1 MHFKYPEFNFEL
13 PEELIAKFPV
23 VKRDESRLM
32 IVNRKSSEIR
42 IEKSFKEVI
51 NYIKKNDILVFNSTK
66 VSKRRVYLEN
76 EAGRVFEVVFLEKF
90 GITGEKEWKCL
101 IRNQNKLK
109 INTTLIHPKTN
120 HKFTYYKVSDIA
132 ILKSENALTES
143 IFDEI
148 GNIPIPP
155 YLKRK
160 ATAEDEIRYQ
170 TIFAKKPG
178 SVAAPTA
185 GLHFTEELKSELIE
199 KGVKLCEVELQIGY
213 GTFGSLTEKNFT
225 EKKLH
230 LEQYQI
236 SYETADALNQSRGV
250 GRVISIGTTSL
261 RALESTYDIS
271 EKKYKPFNGTTDL
284 FILPEDSIHSI
295 DGLITNFH
303 LPASSLLFLVSAFA
317 GKDLILEAYR
327 IAVKEKMRFFS
338 YGDAM
343 LIL

>member
-1 MHFKYPEFNFEL
+1 MYSKYATFNFKL

-23 VKRDESRLM
+23 ANRDESRLM

-42 IEKSFKEVI
+42 IEKSFKEVLKFI
-51 NYIKKNDILVFNSTK
+51 EKNDALVFNSTK
-66 VSKRRVYLEN
+66 VSKRRVYLES
-76 EAGRVFEVVFLEKF
+76 EAGRVFEVVFLEKVE
-90 GITGEKEWKCL
+90 GTIENAWKCL

-109 INTTLIHPKTN
+109 MNVSLKHKKTN
-120 HKFTYYKVSDIA
+120 HKFTYNKISDIA
-132 ILKSENALTES
+132 ILNSETAITES
-143 IFDEI
+143 IFNEI

-160 ATAEDEIRYQ
+160 ATTDDETRYQ
-170 TIFAKKPG
+170 TIFAKNPG

-185 GLHFTEELKSELIE
+185 GLHFTEELRSQLIGR
-199 KGVKLCEVELQIGY
+199 GVKLCEIELQIGY
-213 GTFGSLTEKNFT
+213 GTFGSLTEKNFA

-230 LEQYQI
+230 LEKYQI
-236 SYETADALNQSRGV
+236 SSETSDALNQSRGV

-261 RALESTYDIS
+261 RALESSYNVS
-271 EKKYKPFNGTTDL
+271 ERKFEPYNGSTDL

-303 LPASSLLFLVSAFA
+303 LPGSSLLFLVSAFA
-317 GKDLILEAYR
+317 GQDLILEAYR

-343 LIL
+343 IIL